1 MGENKQNNKPSP
13 ILKTDGGKTKSN
25 AIEVPSIT
33 LPKGGGAL
41 KGIDEKFSVNAVNG
55 TSSFSVPLPFSPARG
70 ASTGLSLSYNS
81 GAGNGIFGLG
91 WNISLGSIKRK
102 TDKALPQYFDSIDS
116 DVFLFSEAEDLVPAF
131 KKNEDGSFKLDVNG
145 EYIINERNSLD
156 GLFTI
161 RYYKPRI
168 EGLFALIERW
178 TEKATGRI
186 KWRVI
191 TKENTTTLFGW
202 TNNSIIFNPLEPTKI
217 YEWLPEFVFDDK
229 GNCSQYIYK
238 KEDIVGFDESF
249 LHNRNRLKA
258 GTITYTNIYIYK
270 VLYGNKTPYKK
281 FENAFPFETDYMF
294 QTVFDYGTLLIN
306 DSFEIIHDWDFR
318 PDAFSNYKAGF
329 EIRTTRL
336 CKRVLLFHVFEELA
350 LLNDKSDKKTL
361 IKSVNFEYDLD
372 AEQDFTFLKKVTS
385 YGYIKKPDG
394 SYSHKNIPPMEFQYQ
409 KHDWS
414 KEVKTIT
421 ADALLHA
428 PSGLDEQQYQF
439 TDLFNE
445 GLSGIL
451 TEQANGWY
459 FKHNLGDGNFE
470 QAKLVSPKP
479 SFAGLGGQLQ
489 LADLDADGG
498 KQLVSF
504 GTEPKGY
511 FELDDDYKWQSLHTF
526 KTLPNIDFGDVNTR
540 MIDLNGDGKPDVVIS
555 EDNVFTW
562 YASNGRDGYASAK
575 KTAKAFDEEVGPH
588 IVFADAKQSIYLA
601 DMSGNGLIDILRIRN
616 GEVCYWPN
624 LGYGKF
630 GAKVALDNAP
640 IFDHPDAFNPA
651 YIRLADIDGSGT
663 SDIIYLGKNK
673 FTCWKNL
680 SGNRFGIVPFEIA
693 AFPEIHSQAKITVTD
708 LLGNGVACIV
718 WSSPLA
724 KDANAALKYIDLM
737 NSKKPHIMVSYKNN
751 LGKEVSL
758 EYTAS
763 TKFYIE
769 DKLAGK
775 PWVTKL
781 HFPVHCVS
789 KTTIED
795 KISGHKFT
803 SEYKYHHG
811 YYDHAER
818 EFRGFGMVEQADS
831 ETFEHWVKSGATNIT
846 DAELHQ
852 EPVVSKTWNHTGA
865 FLQKD
870 KILTQFEK
878 DYWYHDWE
886 KEIISQG
893 LIPSTLHEKL
903 LPDARLI
910 TAPSIGPTIL
920 ADLSAHEWQEALR
933 ACKGMGLRTETF
945 AKDAIKSGNTNDALI
960 KELTPFSV
968 ATHNCVIELLQPKGK
983 NKHAIF
989 VVKESEAIT
998 YSYERNA
1005 EDPRIAHSL
1014 NIKLDE
1020 YGNILESASVVYP
1033 RIEANIIKE
1042 NLLTE
1047 ETKAAQRKM
1056 IIIYSQNQFTND
1068 VLGDDAYHLR
1078 LPSDVKTFELNGVI
1092 KTSDYYSINDFTD
1105 ILLDAKSDL
1114 ALYHEFD
1121 KALAAG
1127 KAQRRLIEHVR
1138 SIYYNNL
1145 LTGAL
1150 PLHHL
1155 ELPALPFES
1164 YQLAYTPELVTD
1176 IFGTKVDA
1184 ALLTE
1189 GRFKNS
1195 EGDNNWWIR
1204 SGTTQFKTLAEGQM
1218 DAQNRF
1224 YTPISYTDPYG
1235 SITKIKYYRDCFLFI
1250 RETEDALG
1258 NISKV
1263 ENLDPSKPG
1272 FNFRT
1277 LSPQWMKDI
1286 NGNFS
1291 EAISDELGLVKA
1303 LAVMGKGKEADELTG
1318 ISEITD
1324 VAESAFILNFFQAPD
1339 SIQLT
1344 NIGKQLLKHASA
1356 RFVYDFDEYKK
1367 IEEANKQHVENG
1379 EPDKVRSLPP
1389 SVIAS
1394 ITRETHYRMPDEIP
1408 NPNESKVQIAF
1419 EYSNGIGEVVM
1430 KKVQAEP
1437 GIAKQIIVHADNT
1450 YTLTT
1455 PDPDTSKLIP
1465 KQLRW
1470 IGNGRTI
1477 KNNKG
1482 NAVKQ
1487 YEPYFSV
1494 TWHYEDYKE
1503 LVETGVT
1510 PIMFYDAAGRLVKTK
1525 MPDYTFSKVVFDSWK
1540 QKVYDTNDTI
1550 LESDWYKNRTN
1561 RLIDAKLLS
1570 EGKDPAKEKIAA
1582 DKSAKHNN
1590 TPNVLHFDTLGR
1602 PILSIDHN
1610 KNILTDADEFYST
1623 KIKLD
1628 TEGNLRTVTDA
1639 REIVEN
1645 AFKGNTVM
1653 QYKYDMLGNLVYQN
1667 SMDAGQRWLL
1677 TNILGKPLRTW
1688 DERNHEFQYFYD
1700 KAHRPTHSKVI
1711 GGDRKKA
1718 DGSDDPLDNIFERV
1732 IYGESLLTGI
1742 RTDANR
1748 FNEAI
1753 LQGRNIVGKV
1763 IEHYDTGGLIDTPN
1777 YDFKGQSIATTRK
1790 LFKNYKEV
1798 ANWVDAN
1805 LVNDLEAG
1813 PGFTFATLT
1822 DALGRITQQT
1832 APDGSITTP
1841 SYNEAGLL
1849 NGEAVLHV
1857 GEPISSTYI
1866 KDIDYN
1872 EKGQREKI
1880 IYGNDVSTNFY
1891 YDKETFRLK
1900 RLESK
1905 RLNNEVLQNLFYT
1918 FDAVGN
1924 ITAIDDKAIPISFFK
1939 NSLIK
1944 PVSEYTYDALYRLT
1958 EATGRENDLA
1968 LNFGDCD
1975 NWNDKPFMHS
1985 LNPGDPMAIREY
1997 TQQYKYD
2004 AVGNIL
2010 EMKHLAGIRSWT
2022 RGYDYETAN
2031 NRLKRTFIGDNG
2043 SPVNYTKYTHH
2054 ATHGFMEELPHL
2066 EKISWNFKEE
2076 VVLTTRQHCTND
2088 NIPVTTYYQYD
2099 GSGQRIRKITENQ
2112 AAGGGVATKKEERI
2126 YISGYELY
2134 KKHDGTGLERVS
2146 LSLLDQEHR
2155 FVMVETRNNVV
2166 DGTEK
2171 KLVRYQLHNHL
2182 GSAALELDGSPAAR
2196 LISYEE
2202 YHPYGTTAY
2211 QANNSDIKSAAK
2223 RYRYTGMERDEE
2235 TGMEYHSARYY
2246 LPWLGRWLN
2255 GDPGGL
2261 VDGVNLYRYGK
2272 NNPVVFNDPNGMD
2285 PPEDRNP
2292 VSLGPLQLRGISLTD
2307 ASRLRLN
2314 ASIGLNNVFSEN
2326 RSLTI
2331 DNFSASGSAGFSA
2344 NVSLPAFNLSGPGSL
2359 RLNLDQL
2366 ELNNEHFSTTITG
2379 TSRIDLGP
2387 GNLLHLNLDATA
2399 TGSMFVSREI
2409 FLGRWRE
2416 HLNES
2421 IDSFRGEATV
2431 SGRLEAGPLV
2441 GFARLDATARNGF
2454 EGSLNASGY
2463 IRMGGYHLLDFN
2475 GNGNFSMEGYQ
2486 ASGSFHGNFPLPLW
2500 GDWSLSSRSGFEAS
2514 GHYFGPQFGPFGL
2527 NVGLNPFDSAYGGEG
2542 QQSNGAMDTGSIF
2555 MYEPGTSLGYTY
2567 FRTGSSGS
2575 LIFSLGVS
2583 PSSSVEEYNRL
2594 QQHIPVVGS
2603 LPIIGNI
2610 ITEAAYGRTLSTP
2623 SGPYVGG
2630 RLRLTF

>member
-1 MGENKQNNKPSP
+1 MQANSANGSSKSSLSESKSHASAF
-13 ILKTDGGKTKSN
+13 LKTDGGKTKSN
-25 AIEVPSIT
+25 AIEVPSIS
-33 LPKGGGAL
+33 LPKGGGAI

-55 TSSFSVPLPFSPARG
+55 TSSFSIPLPFSPARG
-70 ASTGLSLSYNS
+70 ASPSLGLSYSS
-81 GAGNGIFGLG
+81 GASNGVFGLG

-102 TDKALPQYFDSIDS
+102 TDKALPQYLDAIDS
-116 DVFLFSEAEDLVPAF
+116 DTFLFSEAEDLVPEF
-131 KKNEDGSFKLDVNG
+131 KKNLNGSFHLDAAG
-145 EYIINERNSLD
+145 EYIINDRNSSD
-156 GLFTI
+156 GLYAI
-161 RYYKPRI
+161 RNYKPRI
-168 EGLFALIERW
+168 EGFFARIDRW

-202 TNNSIIFNPLEPTKI
+202 TNNAIISNPNIPTNI

-238 KEDIVGFDESF
+238 KEDNVGFDESL
-249 LHNRNRLKA
+249 LHNRNRIKNGL
-258 GTITYTNIYIYK
+258 ITYTNLYIDK
-270 VLYGNKTPYKK
+270 VLYGNKTAYKK
-281 FENAFPFETDYMF
+281 FGDAFPIETDYMF
-294 QTVFDYGTLLIN
+294 QTIFDYGTALIN
-306 DSFEIIHDWDFR
+306 DSFEKINNWDFR
-318 PDAFSNYKAGF
+318 TDAFSDYKSGF

-336 CKRVLLFHVFEELA
+336 CKRVLLFHVFDELA

-361 IKSVNFEYDLD
+361 IKSVNFEYDL
-372 AEQDFTFLKKVTS
+372 AIEQDFTFLKKITS
-385 YGYIKKPDG
+385 YGYIKKSGG
-394 SYSHKNIPPMEFQYQ
+394 SYSHKKLPPMEFQYQ

-414 KEVKTIT
+414 NEVKNISTS
-421 ADALLHA
+421 DLVHA

-459 FKHNLGDGNFE
+459 YKHNLGNGKFE
-470 QAKLVSPKP
+470 QAKLISPKP

-504 GTEPKGY
+504 GAEPKGY
-511 FELDDDYKWQSLHTF
+511 FELDDDNKWQSLHSF
-526 KTLPNIDFGDVNTR
+526 KTLPNIDFDDANTR
-540 MIDLNGDGKPDVVIS
+540 MIDLNGDGKPELVIS

-562 YASNGRDGYASAK
+562 YASQGRKGYAAAIK
-575 KTAKAFDEEVGPH
+575 IVKPFDEEKGPN
-588 IVFADAKQSIYLA
+588 IVFADSKQIIYLA
-601 DMSGNGLIDILRIRN
+601 DMSGDGMTDILRIRN

-630 GAKVALDNAP
+630 GTKVALDNAP
-640 IFDHPDAFNPA
+640 VFDHPDSFNPA
-651 YIRLADIDGSGT
+651 YLRLADIDGSGT

-680 SGNRFGIVPFEIA
+680 SGNSFGIIPFEITS
-693 AFPEIHSQAKITVTD
+693 FPEIHAQAKITVTD

-724 KDANAALKYIDLM
+724 KDANAPLKYIDLM

-789 KTTIED
+789 KTTTED
-795 KISGHKFT
+795 KISGHKFV

-818 EFRGFGMVEQADS
+818 EFRGFGMVEQIDA
-831 ETFEHWVKSGATNIT
+831 ETFEHWIKSGATNIT

-852 EPVVSKTWNHTGA
+852 EPVISKTWNHTGA

-886 KEIISQG
+886 KEILRQG
-893 LIPSTLHEKL
+893 LIPSTLHEKP

-910 TAPSIGPTIL
+910 TAPSIDPTIL
-920 ADLSAHEWQEALR
+920 NHLTAQEWQEALR
-933 ACKGMGLRTETF
+933 ACKGMGLRSETF
-945 AKDAIKSGNTNDALI
+945 TKDAIAFGNTDEARI

-998 YSYERNA
+998 YSYERDA
-1005 EDPRIAHSL
+1005 QDPRIAHNL

-1020 YGNILESASVVYP
+1020 YSNVLESASVVYR

-1047 ETKAAQRKM
+1047 ETKTAQRKT
-1056 IIIYSQNQFTND
+1056 IVIYTQNQFTND
-1068 VLGDDAYHLR
+1068 VLGDDVYHLR
-1078 LPSDVKTFELNGVI
+1078 LPSEVKTFELNGVT

-1105 ILLDAKSDL
+1105 ILLDTKSDT
-1114 ALYHEFD
+1114 ALYHELN
-1121 KALAAG
+1121 KPLIPG

-1138 SIYYNNL
+1138 STYYNNL
-1145 LTGAL
+1145 LTATL
-1150 PLHHL
+1150 PLHLL
-1155 ELPALPFES
+1155 ELPVLPFES

-1176 IFGTKVDA
+1176 IFGAKVNA
-1184 ALLTE
+1184 TLLTTE
-1189 GRFKNS
+1189 GKFTNS

-1204 SGTTQFKTLAEGQM
+1204 SGTIQYKTVAENKTEV
-1218 DAQNRF
+1218 QNRF
-1224 YTPISYTDPYG
+1224 YNPISYTDPYG
-1235 SITKIKYYRDCFLFI
+1235 AITKVKYYGSYFLFI
-1250 RETEDALG
+1250 EETEDNLG
-1258 NISKV
+1258 NKSGV
-1263 ENLDPSKPG
+1263 AS

-1277 LSPQWMKDI
+1277 LSPKRMKDI

-1303 LAVMGKGKEADELTG
+1303 VAIMGKGNEADELTG
-1318 ISEITD
+1318 IKEITD
-1324 VAESAFILNFFQAPD
+1324 AAESALIDSFFQALN
-1339 SIQLT
+1339 SVQLNT
-1344 NIGKQLLKHASA
+1344 VGKNLLNHASS
-1356 RFVYDFDEYKK
+1356 RFVFDFESYMTSGKPVVV
-1367 IEEANKQHVENG
+1367 A
-1379 EPDKVRSLPP
+1379 
-1389 SVIAS
+1389 A
-1394 ITRETHYRMPDEIP
+1394 ITRETHFKKPDGSL
-1408 NPNESKVQIAF
+1408 NPESKVQIAF

-1437 GIAKQIIVHADNT
+1437 GIAKKVIVHADNT

-1455 PDPDTSKLIP
+1455 PDPDTSKLFP

-1525 MPDYTFSKVVFDSWK
+1525 MPDATFTKVEFDSWK
-1540 QKVYDTNDTI
+1540 QKLYDANDTV
-1550 LESDWYKNRTN
+1550 LKSDWYINRTN
-1561 RLIDAKLLS
+1561 RLIDAALLA

-1582 DKSAKHNN
+1582 DKSAKHSN
-1590 TPNVLHFDTLGR
+1590 TATVLHFDTLGR

-1610 KNILTDADEFYST
+1610 KNIITDADEFYST

-1628 TEGNLRTVTDA
+1628 TEGNLRKVIDA
-1639 REIVEN
+1639 REIAEN

-1653 QYKYDMLGNLVYQN
+1653 QYKYDMLGNLVYQK

-1677 TNILGKPLRTW
+1677 INILGKPLRTW
-1688 DERNHEFQYFYD
+1688 DERNHEFQYFYED

-1711 GGDRKKA
+1711 GGDRKKE

-1732 IYGESLLTGI
+1732 IYGETLLAGI
-1742 RTDANR
+1742 RTEVNR
-1748 FNEAI
+1748 FNEAA
-1753 LQGRNIVGKV
+1753 LQSRNILGQV
-1763 IEHYDTGGLIDTPN
+1763 IQHYDTGGLMDTPD
-1777 YDFKGQSIATTRK
+1777 YDFKGQPLATTRK
-1790 LFKNYKEV
+1790 LFKKYKEV
-1798 ANWVDAN
+1798 ANWIDAN
-1805 LVNDLEAG
+1805 LANDLELG
-1813 PGFTFATLT
+1813 TGFTFATLT

-1832 APDGSITTP
+1832 APDGSIITP

-1849 NGEAVLHV
+1849 DGESVLHP
-1857 GEPISSTYI
+1857 GEINPSVYI
-1866 KDIDYN
+1866 KDIHYN
-1872 EKGQREKI
+1872 EKAQREEI
-1880 IYGNDVSTNFY
+1880 IYGNDVSTKFY

-1905 RLNNEVLQNLFYT
+1905 RLNNEMLQNLFYT
-1918 FDAVGN
+1918 FDTVGN
-1924 ITAIDDKAIPISFFK
+1924 ITTIEDKAIPINFFA
-1939 NSLIK
+1939 NAIIE
-1944 PVSEYTYDALYRLT
+1944 PVSEYTYDALYRLV
-1958 EATGRENDLA
+1958 EATGRENNAA

-1975 NWNDKPFMHS
+1975 NWNDMPFLHS
-1985 LNPGDPMAIREY
+1985 MNPGNAMAVRNY
-1997 TQQYKYD
+1997 TQRYKYD
-2004 AVGNIL
+2004 AVGNIM
-2010 EMKHLAGIRSWT
+2010 EMKHLAAGGNWT
-2022 RGYDYETAN
+2022 RGYEYETAN

-2043 SPVNYTKYTHH
+2043 SPANYTKYTHN
-2054 ATHGFMEELPHL
+2054 AKHGFMEELPHL
-2066 EKISWNFKEE
+2066 EKINWNFKEE
-2076 VVLTTRQHCTND
+2076 VVLTTRQHCTDD
-2088 NIPVTTYYQYD
+2088 NIPVITYYQYD

-2112 AAGGGVATKKEERI
+2112 AAAGEEATKKEERI

-2134 KKHDGTGLERVS
+2134 KKHTGANAGLERVS
-2146 LSLLDQEHR
+2146 LSLMDEGHR
-2155 FVMVETRNNVV
+2155 FVMVETRNDVD

-2182 GSAALELDGSPAAR
+2182 GSAALELDGTASAK

-2202 YHPYGTTAY
+2202 YHPFGTTAY
-2211 QANNSDIKSAAK
+2211 QVKNNYIKSAAK

-2235 TGMEYHSARYY
+2235 TGLEYHNARYY
-2246 LPWLGRWLN
+2246 LPWLGRWLSS
-2255 GDPGGL
+2255 DPIGIG
-2261 VDGVNLYRYGK
+2261 DGVNVYTYCKNQPILYQDIKGTQSDENCDDDTELHMRRCFHVIPEVRGET
-2272 NNPVVFNDPNGMD
+2272 PRPHLQLSIELLRTPARPPAEVPAGPPAEAPDDPQAL
-2285 PPEDRNP
+2285 
-2292 VSLGPLQLRGISLTD
+2292 SPLQTAVGGPGQSP
-2307 ASRLRLN
+2307 
-2314 ASIGLNNVFSEN
+2314 G
-2326 RSLTI
+2326 
-2331 DNFSASGSAGFSA
+2331 SGSAGISLQFLHAPMGLTLGVPFNFGILSGGNEGSGVELTGNIA
-2344 NVSLPAFNLSGPGSL
+2344 GFNSDLTTATGYAGNIGFHLWYSGDQNRNTFAFYNTIGQTPLQNPTGGRNLTLADTLVYEHRFGSDVKRPSFVLGFNATPSLQEFMNVSLPGSPLPPALSTTVLTGVTSLTGTANLAYNWGYPATGQTSAHTVFGELSGGGALPGASALPSAPGVPGLSGQSDYFSVGGGYMHNWRLQNGATILSL
-2359 RLNLDQL
+2359 GGSAGLRFQFDTVGSN
-2366 ELNNEHFSTTITG
+2366 STTT
-2379 TSRIDLGP
+2379 P
-2387 GNLLHLNLDATA
+2387 G
-2399 TGSMFVSREI
+2399 F
-2409 FLGRWRE
+2409 F
-2416 HLNES
+2416 
-2421 IDSFRGEATV
+2421 
-2431 SGRLEAGPLV
+2431 
-2441 GFARLDATARNGF
+2441 
-2454 EGSLNASGY
+2454 
-2463 IRMGGYHLLDFN
+2463 
-2475 GNGNFSMEGYQ
+2475 
-2486 ASGSFHGNFPLPLW
+2486 
-2500 GDWSLSSRSGFEAS
+2500 
-2514 GHYFGPQFGPFGL
+2514 
-2527 NVGLNPFDSAYGGEG
+2527 
-2542 QQSNGAMDTGSIF
+2542 
-2555 MYEPGTSLGYTY
+2555 
-2567 FRTGSSGS
+2567 
-2575 LIFSLGVS
+2575 
-2583 PSSSVEEYNRL
+2583 
-2594 QQHIPVVGS
+2594 
-2603 LPIIGNI
+2603 
-2610 ITEAAYGRTLSTP
+2610 
-2623 SGPYVGG
+2623 VGG
-2630 RLRLTF
+2630 IFGISHRLGE